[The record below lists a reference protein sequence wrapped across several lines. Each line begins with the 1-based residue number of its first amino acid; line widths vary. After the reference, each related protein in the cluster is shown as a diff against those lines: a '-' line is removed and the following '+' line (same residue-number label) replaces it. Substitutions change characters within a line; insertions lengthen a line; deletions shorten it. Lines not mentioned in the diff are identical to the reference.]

1 MQAVMGFVI
10 KHHYGNRSLWKVR
23 EKKVLNHQEKSKRVS
38 RRKKAEVEMNMRL
51 EQGPE
56 QREMVVQEQN
66 KQEEKGAISQE
77 DSDMVCIRKKKLH
90 T

>member
-1 MQAVMGFVI
+1 
-10 KHHYGNRSLWKVR
+10 
-23 EKKVLNHQEKSKRVS
+23 
-38 RRKKAEVEMNMRL
+38 MNMRL

-66 KQEEKGAISQE
+66 KQGKKGAISQE